1 MSKKIKSPEQVKRID
16 GRGCFMELLTI
27 GLPRDKIA
35 LNFVAYNTAANK
47 GDRVSGSILVY
58 MEIHKAEVF
67 ANNVLDGTMTKLGNQ
82 SKKYAADHGY
92 KYAKDVFCDLTGTP
106 TDRSTRADKQPIS
119 RQLKLTPG
127 SKTAW
132 VLSAESGPG
141 KMEGPGLIAPAYS
154 GGRPECVIR
163 IPLSDDDLKALALSI
178 QAMCRMWYTMKFV
191 PDVEVVDPKTP
202 VFAVQNPDKRL
213 ELHTGA
219 LAMQK
224 QQFISRHFE
233 QSFANNILDFKTAK
247 VSGVC
252 GMVTVVSHAENHTL
266 WHRDFLFYAS
276 DIRLHQI
283 GLIQCLTIPP
293 SLSIMDRN
301 SISGQTNDPLCIVIV
316 SPITG
321 NHHNI
326 SMVNVLCSPKNNNIV
341 DMICWLH
348 AAGGDIHKF
357 KMGIEEQQGQYHGCC
372 PHTHSAYIKLFLRQF
387 HKNTFSHITGAPI
400 WLVGPKWHLLIFH
413 TIII

>member
-1 MSKKIKSPEQVKRID
+1 MKGEVCMSKKIKSPEQVKRID

-219 LAMQK
+219 LAIDQLKVSFVTGSGTMDAYLSVSK
-224 QQFISRHFE
+224 AMVLARDIISGRIAKLAKDNPEVYVSYGGGKHGG
-233 QSFANNILDFKTAK
+233 NILSRQFKVTADGEGFNFEVLIGPGK
-247 VSGVC
+247 LSDGGLILPDYETPDKSASVTLSREQLLEFAYTANALSQAWMEQKFGNLVSGPI
-252 GMVTVVSHAENHTL
+252 AES
-266 WHRDFLFYAS
+266 REEAKKQIEGIKAS
-276 DIRLHQI
+276 
-283 GLIQCLTIPP
+283 
-293 SLSIMDRN
+293 
-301 SISGQTNDPLCIVIV
+301 
-316 SPITG
+316 
-321 NHHNI
+321 
-326 SMVNVLCSPKNNNIV
+326 
-341 DMICWLH
+341 
-348 AAGGDIHKF
+348 A
-357 KMGIEEQQGQYHGCC
+357 
-372 PHTHSAYIKLFLRQF
+372 
-387 HKNTFSHITGAPI
+387 
-400 WLVGPKWHLLIFH
+400 
-413 TIII
+413 